1 MRIVIDL
8 QAAQTASRFRG
19 IGRYATALA
28 RAMLRNAGPHEVWLV
43 LNVALE
49 DSIGALRA
57 EFDGLLPQERIR
69 VFETPGRVAETDP
82 NAAPRTRAA
91 EMLREEFIARLAPD
105 VVLVTSLFEG
115 YLDDAVASVGTFIG
129 GARTAVILY
138 DLIPLLNP
146 DSYLGTPDLRQF
158 YMRKIDSLRRAGLL
172 LSISDYARTE
182 AIEAL
187 GLAPQRVVA
196 ISSAVDEVFAPG
208 GATAAHL
215 AALSRRVGIVRPF
228 VMCAPGGYEA
238 RKNLPGLLAAYALLP
253 AHVRAGH
260 QLVVASRLADAQRRE
275 LEGHAARHGV
285 TADELVLTGY
295 VSDAELVALYGAA
308 TLFVLPSLHEGFGL
322 PALEAMACGA
332 AVIGSNSTSIPEVIG
347 LDEALFDPA
356 CPRSIAARM
365 EAVLVD
371 PALRER
377 LRTHGRAQARKFS
390 WDQIAQ
396 RALRALEQQAATAAA
411 ATPAPAPAPAPR
423 GSEALVEALAA
434 LSGLRAD
441 ASTLVQLALC
451 FAAMPDLA
459 APRRLLLDLGP
470 AQEIPHAD
478 AQGVQ
483 GVPLVPVVLSARG
496 GPWHHRHAPAPGA
509 SGAGAVADIRTG
521 DVLLTLGGT
530 AATLAAACA
539 DGLYAHLVRLGVRLY
554 FLVGDGACPLP
565 QADDAGWI
573 GALPAEVA
581 AFLCTTAETAARV
594 EALPCTRRAG
604 VVAALDGGACGAARE
619 RAIEQ
624 VCAVLAR
631 AG

>member
-28 RAMLRNAGPHEVWLV
+28 RAMLRNAGPHEIWLV
-43 LNVALE
+43 LNAALE

-57 EFDGLLPQERIR
+57 DFDGLLPQERIR

-182 AIEAL
+182 AIGAL

-208 GATAAHL
+208 SATAAQL
-215 AALSRRVGIVRPF
+215 AALCRRVGIVRPF

-238 RKNLPGLLAAYALLP
+238 RKNLAGLLAAYALLP
-253 AHVRAGH
+253 EQVRAGH
-260 QLVVASRLADAQRRE
+260 QLVVASRLSDAQRRE
-275 LEGHAARHGV
+275 LEDHAARHGV

-295 VSDAELVALYGAA
+295 VSDAELVALYGVA

-356 CPRSIAARM
+356 CPRAIAARM

-390 WDQIAQ
+390 WDQTAR
-396 RALRALEQQAATAAA
+396 RALRALEQHTATSAAL
-411 ATPAPAPAPAPR
+411 APR

-434 LSGLRAD
+434 LPGLRAD

-459 APRRLLLDLGP
+459 APRRLLLDLG
-470 AQEIPHAD
+470 ALQEIPHAD
-478 AQGVQ
+478 AQGMH
-483 GVPLVPVVLSARG
+483 GVALVSVVLNARG

-530 AATLAAACA
+530 SATLAAACA
-539 DGLYAHLVRLGVRLY
+539 DGLYAHLVRLGVRLV
-554 FLVGDGACPLP
+554 FFVGDGACPLP
-565 QADDAGWI
+565 RADDAGWI
-573 GALPAEVA
+573 GALPAEVD
-581 AFLCTTAETAARV
+581 AFLCTTGEVAATVR
-594 EALPCTRRAG
+594 ALRAPLPHTRRAG
-604 VVAALDGGACGAARE
+604 VVAALDDGACGDARA
-619 RAIEQ
+619 RAVDW
-624 VCAVLAR
+624 VCAALAR
-631 AG
+631 AS